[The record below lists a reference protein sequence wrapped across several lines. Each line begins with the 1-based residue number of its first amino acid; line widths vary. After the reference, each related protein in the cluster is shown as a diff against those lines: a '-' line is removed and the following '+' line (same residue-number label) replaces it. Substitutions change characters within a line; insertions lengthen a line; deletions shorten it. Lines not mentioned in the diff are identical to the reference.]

1 MIACRKS
8 FTDTLLELARQDKD
22 IVAVTTDARGS
33 VTLGDFAK
41 ELPAQFVECGIA
53 EQDAVGISAG
63 LAHSGKKVFV
73 CGPACFYVAR
83 SLEQVKVDLA
93 YSQNNVK
100 ILGVSGGVAYG
111 ALGAT
116 HHSLHDIA
124 VLRTFPGMN
133 IVLPCDAR
141 QTRKLVKLLVDYP
154 EPVYVRVG
162 RAAVP
167 DVYENDDF
175 EFVLGKANT
184 LLDGTDLTFQPEH
197 QRSRV
202 IGRLFQDPMR
212 GTAPH
217 MTIEENLALAYL
229 RASHGSPFRR
239 ITPKDRELFR
249 SQLAQLDMGLEERM
263 RQPVGLLSGGQRQ
276 ALTLLMA
283 TMVPPK
289 LLLLD
294 EHTAALDPATADKV
308 LELTRRIVAEHRITC
323 LMVTH
328 NMAQALSLGSRTLMM
343 AEGSIVL
350 DVSGTEREGLTVN
363 DLLERFRSGA
373 GHALDNDRILLA

>member
-8 FTDTLLELARQDKD
+8 FTDTLLELARKDRD

-41 ELPAQFVECGIA
+41 ELPEQFVECGIA

-63 LAHSGKKVFV
+63 LAHSGKKVFC

-83 SLEQVKVDLA
+83 SLEQVKVDMA
-93 YSQNNVK
+93 YSKNPVK

-133 IVLPCDAR
+133 VVLPPDAR
-141 QTRKLVKLLVDYP
+141 STARLVRFLVDFP

-175 EFVLGKANT
+175 TFEIGKANT
-184 LLDGTDLTFQPEH
+184 LLEGCDLTIIGAGETVYHALKAAKAMREKGVCARVLDLSWVKPFDKEAVLKAARETGRILTVEEHSVFGGLGALVTEAISEHPVPVRILGVPDENAIHGTSPEIFH
-197 QRSRV
+197 YY
-202 IGRLFQDPMR
+202 GLDAE
-212 GTAPH
+212 G
-217 MTIEENLALAYL
+217 IE
-229 RASHGSPFRR
+229 
-239 ITPKDRELFR
+239 K
-249 SQLAQLDMGLEERM
+249 
-263 RQPVGLLSGGQRQ
+263 
-276 ALTLLMA
+276 
-283 TMVPPK
+283 
-289 LLLLD
+289 
-294 EHTAALDPATADKV
+294 AALDFVNYSTKV
-308 LELTRRIVAEHRITC
+308 FDAVA
-323 LMVTH
+323 
-328 NMAQALSLGSRTLMM
+328 QK
-343 AEGSIVL
+343 
-350 DVSGTEREGLTVN
+350 
-363 DLLERFRSGA
+363 
-373 GHALDNDRILLA
+373 